1 MATLRSVST
10 RRRLAG
16 LLAVLALFV
25 SGLALASCGGGGSES
40 AGSTTETTTSSET
53 TTTVETTTT
62 TETTPPPPPG
72 PTEIRIVVVNG
83 APQGGI
89 VREKVKKNDRV
100 VLIVRS
106 DVADHIH
113 LHGYD
118 IVRDVAPG
126 KPARLPFKA
135 TIPGRFEVELEDR
148 GVQIAD
154 ISVQP

>member
-1 MATLRSVST
+1 VSH

-16 LLAVLALFV
+16 LLAVLALCS
-25 SGLALASCGGGGSES
+25 SGLVLASCGGDEGES
-40 AGSTTETTTSSET
+40 AGTTTETTSTTTSET
-53 TTTVETTTT
+53 TTTETTTT
-62 TETTPPPPPG
+62 TESTPPPKA
-72 PTEIRIVVVNG
+72 PTEIRIVVVNA

-89 VREKVKKNDRV
+89 VRETVEKNDRV

-106 DVADHIH
+106 DVADEIH

-118 IVRDVAPG
+118 ISRDVAPG
-126 KPARLPFKA
+126 TPARLPFKA

-154 ISVQP
+154 ITVTT